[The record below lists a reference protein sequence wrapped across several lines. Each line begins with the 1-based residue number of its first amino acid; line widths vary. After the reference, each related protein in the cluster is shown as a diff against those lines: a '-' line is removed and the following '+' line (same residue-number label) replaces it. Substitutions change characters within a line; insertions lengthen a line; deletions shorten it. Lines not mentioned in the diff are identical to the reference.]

1 MKKVFDS
8 LPVLSEGSSVST
20 DQANAYLD
28 AKIQYEELCQN
39 RTPNIPEETLLKFHR
54 SLLALPSIK
63 IDVDETGIV
72 TMSSLLYTSEDAD

>member
-8 LPVLSEGSSVST
+8 LPVLSEGSSVNT
-20 DQANAYLD
+20 EQANAYLD

-54 SLLALPSIK
+54 SLLAL
-63 IDVDETGIV
+63 
-72 TMSSLLYTSEDAD
+72 LLLK